1 MTAEKLWD
9 FPSLIVGN
17 GHLQSVLLS
26 EKPDCQVHAVLSIEL
41 TLNMITI
48 ILDRNA
54 SNYVPSREM
63 PLQERSHKIPLHQK
77 RNTKAQMSYWRG
89 AYGKMRVC

>member
-17 GHLQSVLLS
+17 GISKVFYYLRNLIVKVMLS
-26 EKPDCQVHAVLSIEL
+26 TKL

-48 ILDRNA
+48 VLDRNA